1 MDPKSLFKITY
12 GLYLLSV
19 RENEKDNACIINTV
33 MQVANDPV
41 RVAISV
47 IKQNKTHEMLV
58 STGVFNL
65 SPITTEANFALF
77 QRFGMQSGR
86 GTDKFAGFPHVARS
100 ANGLT
105 YLTHMANAFISCKV
119 VDTMDLGTHTLF
131 IAEVTDGQVLSEG
144 WACSY
149 AYYQADIKPKPVKTV
164 KRSWVC
170 SICGYVYEGDEL
182 PDDFLCPLCNHG
194 KEDFQLVEAAT

>member
-19 RENEKDNACIINTV
+19 QENGKDNACIINTV

-41 RVAISV
+41 RIAISV
-47 IKQNKTHEMLV
+47 IKQNKTHEMLA
-58 STGVFNL
+58 STGIFNL
-65 SPITTEANFALF
+65 SAITTEADFALF

-86 GTDKFAGFPHVARS
+86 DADKFAGFPHTARS

-105 YLTHMANAFISCKV
+105 YLTRMANSYLSGKV
-119 VDTMDLGTHTLF
+119 VDSMDLGTHTLF
-131 IAEVTDGQVLSEG
+131 IAEITDGQVLSEG
-144 WACSY
+144 WGCTY
-149 AYYQADIKPKPVKTV
+149 AYYQADIKPKPVQTV

-170 SICGYVYEGDEL
+170 SICGYGYEGDEL
-182 PDDFLCPLCNHG
+182 AEAFLCRLCNHG